1 MELLEILKIVFLG
14 IVEGITEWLPISST
28 GHLLLVDE
36 LFTLKATDTF
46 KDMFMVVVQLGAILA
61 VPILFWNKI
70 FPVALEKKESGKTAV
85 VADKKI
91 LSLWGKVLVGCVP
104 AGVIGILFDD
114 FLETYLQ
121 TPFVISLTLILYG
134 IAFIVVEKLNEKKT
148 LPIQTTDEI
157 TYKHACLIG
166 LFQVLALIPGTSRS
180 GATIIGALIIGISR
194 PAGAE
199 FTFFLAIPVM
209 LGASAIKI
217 LKFILA
223 SGGFTGT
230 ELGYLLIGTLVAF
243 AVSLFVIKFLMNFVR
258 KHDFK
263 IFGYYRIGLGLL
275 IILLLILL

>member
-1 MELLEILKIVFLG
+1 MEFLEILKIVFLG
-14 IVEGITEWLPISST
+14 IVEGVTEWLPISST

-36 LFTLKATDTF
+36 IFTLQASDGF

-61 VPILFWNKI
+61 VPILFWNKL
-70 FPVALEKKESGKTAV
+70 FPFSLERKNGEKPSL

-91 LSLWGKVLVGCVP
+91 LSLWGKVIVGCVP

-114 FLETYLQ
+114 FLEAHLQ
-121 TPFVISLTLILYG
+121 TPLVISLTLILYG
-134 IAFIVVEKLNEKKT
+134 IAFIVVEKINEKKT

-157 TYKHACLIG
+157 TYKHALLIG

-180 GATIIGALIIGISR
+180 GATIIGALLLGIAR

-217 LKFILA
+217 LKFLLA
-223 SGGFTGT
+223 SGGFTGA
-230 ELGYLLIGTLVAF
+230 ELGYLFLGTLVAF
-243 AVSLFVIKFLMNFVR
+243 AVSLLVIKFLMGFVR

-263 IFGYYRIGLGLL
+263 IFGYYRILLGLL